1 MTRRSIEVPGLH
13 HGGAPIPQASLVGP
27 LLTSSG
33 INGMDAGTGEVPPAL
48 EEQVRLIFVNI
59 AAVLAEAGGS
69 VEDIARCVFYVRD
82 RSARAAID
90 AEWTAM
96 FADPASRPA
105 RHTIT
110 YALTGPLLV
119 QAELTAYIQEEAR

>member
-1 MTRRSIEVPGLH
+1 MTRRSIELPGIH

-33 INGMDAGTGEVPPAL
+33 INGMDAGTGEVPPGL
-48 EEQVRLIFVNI
+48 DEQVRLIFVNI
-59 AAVLAEAGGS
+59 AALLTEAGGAA
-69 VEDIARCVFYVRD
+69 EDIARCVFYVRD

-96 FADPASRPA
+96 FPEPASRPA
-105 RHTIT
+105 RHTVT
-110 YALTGPLLV
+110 YPLTGPLLV
-119 QAELTAYIQEEAR
+119 QCELTAYIQEAP